1 MSDKDII
8 SREDSDFRMPVQRR
22 ELAPLQALQQE
33 VDRLFNEFFDQSSW
47 FPMERRQSFHPRIN
61 VTERENEFEVT
72 VELPGIEEKDID
84 LTMERDTLTIK
95 GEKKV
100 ETEEKG
106 SNFYRLE
113 RSHGQFCRTIP
124 MPLDVVDQDDV
135 SAIFKNGVLTVT
147 LPKREEVQQISKRIS
162 VKQA

>member
-47 FPMERRQSFHPRIN
+47 FPMERRHSFNPRIN

-72 VELPGIEEKDID
+72 AELPGIEEKDID

-124 MPLDVVDQDDV
+124 LPLDVVDQDDV